1 MQICAARVIFR
12 LKGSRSLKDKRQ
24 TSQAIK
30 SRLTNKFNISISET
44 AFVDD
49 KNILELGLVC
59 TSNKVSHSRS
69 IIDKAILLAEY
80 LRPEA
85 ELLKVERYEFS
96 TVD

>member
-12 LKGSRSLKDKRQ
+12 LKESRSLKDKRQ
-24 TSQAIK
+24 ASQAIK
-30 SRLTNKFNISISET
+30 SRLMNKFNISISET
-44 AFVDD
+44 AFADD

-59 TSNKVSHSRS
+59 TSNKASHSRS
-69 IIDKAILLAEY
+69 IIDKAVLLAEY

-96 TVD
+96 AVD

>member
-12 LKGSRSLKDKRQ
+12 LKESRSLKDKRQ
-24 TSQAIK
+24 ASQAIK
-30 SRLTNKFNISISET
+30 SRLMNKFNISISET

-59 TSNKVSHSRS
+59 TSNKASHSRS
-69 IIDKAILLAEY
+69 IIDKAVLLAEY

-96 TVD
+96 AVD